1 MTEIIVLRRK
11 GRRRKQPENV
21 ILSLSFADF
30 LVGTTFIASVIF
42 RTSFDSNGTIQASLT
57 SIFAFSIVVS
67 VVHILLIAVDRI
79 YSVLRPLR
87 YRVILTRKRTYIVI
101 ATVWIFS
108 IVLTTF
114 MALLPCII
122 KRKDHPG
129 LFQGIAISL
138 TGGIVLIV
146 YGYLGL
152 YLVKK
157 HAVRVS
163 PTQNN
168 CRNLSFNK
176 KTRDTMFYTLLL
188 SHLSFVLF
196 QQQPAGCYQDE
207 WI

>member
-1 MTEIIVLRRK
+1 MKHPVVSVIINETTNEAIDIIIGCAVIVLNMTEIIVLRRK

-67 VVHILLIAVDRI
+67 IVHILLIAVDRI
-79 YSVLRPLR
+79 YSVSRPLR

-114 MALLPCII
+114 MALLPW
-122 KRKDHPG
+122 
-129 LFQGIAISL
+129 L
-138 TGGIVLIV
+138 
-146 YGYLGL
+146 
-152 YLVKK
+152 
-157 HAVRVS
+157 
-163 PTQNN
+163 
-168 CRNLSFNK
+168 
-176 KTRDTMFYTLLL
+176 
-188 SHLSFVLF
+188 
-196 QQQPAGCYQDE
+196 
-207 WI
+207 